1 VKKTLSLKNRFIFIY
16 DKFEF
21 IKMKVKHSKYK
32 NTGILF
38 ELLTRQLTSDT
49 ITGNQTKSLSFLKK
63 HFNSKTEL
71 LKEYKIYHTLA
82 TQKYNR
88 DNQATMLIEELIKAH
103 NKLNKSQLRREKYN
117 LIKEIK
123 DTYNVNDFFKA
134 KITDYKIMASIYNLL
149 ENKKA
154 TALSIVDSK
163 VTLLEHITKSKQK
176 TIKKDSVLENYNKQD
191 KDTRL
196 LTYKVLL
203 EKFNDKYSGLKDNQ
217 KTLLKEYVNSVTNS
231 PSLKSYINQEIKEV
245 KKTITKF
252 SKKVED
258 KAVAVKLNETKGMI
272 KPLCKKTFVNDD
284 NVINLLN
291 YYELINELKTIHG

>member
-1 VKKTLSLKNRFIFIY
+1 
-16 DKFEF
+16 
-21 IKMKVKHSKYK
+21 MKVKHSKYK

-49 ITGNQTKSLSFLKK
+49 IAGNTPKSLSFLKK

-82 TQKYNR
+82 TKKYSK
-88 DNQATMLIEELIKAH
+88 DGQATMLINTLLEAH
-103 NKLNKSQLRREKYN
+103 GKLNKSQLRREKYN

-134 KITDYKIMASIYNLL
+134 KITDYKIMASIFNLL
-149 ENKKA
+149 ENKEA
-154 TALSIVDSK
+154 TPLSIVNSK
-163 VTLLEHITKSKQK
+163 VNILEHITRKQ
-176 TIKKDSVLENYNKQD
+176 TSDNKKNVVLENFSKQN

-203 EKFNDKYSGLKDNQ
+203 EKFNNKYSNLQDNQ

-245 KKTITKF
+245 KKTITGY

-272 KPLCKKTFVNDD
+272 KTLCKKTSVNDD

-291 YYELINELKTIHG
+291 YYELVNELKTIHG

>member
-1 VKKTLSLKNRFIFIY
+1 
-16 DKFEF
+16 
-21 IKMKVKHSKYK
+21 MKVKHSKYK

-49 ITGNQTKSLSFLKK
+49 IAGNQPKSLSFLKK
-63 HFNSKTEL
+63 HFNSKSEL

-82 TQKYNR
+82 TQKYNK
-88 DNQATMLIEELIKAH
+88 DSQATMLIETLLDAH
-103 NKLNKSQLRREKYN
+103 EKLNKSQLRREKYN

-134 KITDYKIMASIYNLL
+134 KITDYKVMASIFNLL

-154 TALSIVDSK
+154 SPLSIVKSK
-163 VTLLEHITKSKQK
+163 VNILEHITDKPNNKV
-176 TIKKDSVLENYNKQD
+176 KKDIVLESFSKED

-196 LTYKVLL
+196 LTYKIIL
-203 EKFNDKYSGLKDNQ
+203 ENFNNKYSDLQDNQ
-217 KTLLKEYVNSVTNS
+217 KTLLKEYVNSVSNS
-231 PSLKSYINQEIKEV
+231 PALKSYVNQEIKEV
-245 KKTITKF
+245 KKDLTKY

-258 KAVAVKLNETKGMI
+258 KAVAIKLNETKEMI
-272 KPLCKKTFVNDD
+272 KPLCKKSSVSDD

-291 YYELINELKTIHG
+291 YYELVNELKTIHG

>member
-1 VKKTLSLKNRFIFIY
+1 
-16 DKFEF
+16 
-21 IKMKVKHSKYK
+21 MKVKHSKYK

-49 ITGNQTKSLSFLKK
+49 IAGNQPKALSFLKK
-63 HFNSKTEL
+63 HFNKKTEL

-82 TQKYNR
+82 TQKYNK
-88 DNQATMLIEELIKAH
+88 DAQATMLINTLLEVH
-103 NKLNKSQLRREKYN
+103 GKLNKSQLRREKYN

-134 KITDYKIMASIYNLL
+134 KITDYKIMASIFNLL
-149 ENKKA
+149 ENKEA
-154 TALSIVDSK
+154 TPLSIVNSK
-163 VTLLEHITKSKQK
+163 VNILEHITRKQ
-176 TIKKDSVLENYNKQD
+176 TSDNKKNVVLENFSKQN

-203 EKFNDKYSGLKDNQ
+203 EKFNNKYSNLQDNQ

-231 PSLKSYINQEIKEV
+231 PALKSYINQEIKEV
-245 KKTITKF
+245 KKIITGY

-258 KAVAVKLNETKGMI
+258 KVVAIKLTETKGMI
-272 KPLCKKTFVNDD
+272 KPLCKKTSVNDD

-291 YYELINELKTIHG
+291 YYELVNELKTIHG

>member
-1 VKKTLSLKNRFIFIY
+1 
-16 DKFEF
+16 
-21 IKMKVKHSKYK
+21 MKVKHSKYK

-49 ITGNQTKSLSFLKK
+49 IAGNQPKALSFLKK
-63 HFNSKTEL
+63 HFNKKTEL

-82 TQKYNR
+82 TQKYNK
-88 DNQATMLIEELIKAH
+88 DSQATMLIDTLLEAH
-103 NKLNKSQLRREKYN
+103 GKLNKSQLRREKYN

-134 KITDYKIMASIYNLL
+134 QITDYKVMASIFNLL
-149 ENKKA
+149 ENTNA
-154 TALSIVDSK
+154 TPLSIVDSK
-163 VTLLEHITKSKQK
+163 VNILEHITRKQ
-176 TIKKDSVLENYNKQD
+176 TSSKKDIVLENFNKED

-196 LTYKVLL
+196 LTYKIVL
-203 EKFNDKYSGLKDNQ
+203 EKFNDKYSDLQDNQ

-245 KKTITKF
+245 KKNITGY

-258 KAVAVKLNETKGMI
+258 KAIAIKLIETKGMI
-272 KPLCKKTFVNDD
+272 KTLCKKTSVNDD

-291 YYELINELKTIHG
+291 YYELVNELKTIHG

>member
-1 VKKTLSLKNRFIFIY
+1 
-16 DKFEF
+16 
-21 IKMKVKHSKYK
+21 MKVKHSKYK

-49 ITGNQTKSLSFLKK
+49 ITGTQSKSLSFLKK
-63 HFNSKTEL
+63 HFNKKTEL

-82 TQKYNR
+82 TQKYNK
-88 DNQATMLIEELIKAH
+88 DSQATMLINTLLEAH
-103 NKLNKSQLRREKYN
+103 GKLNKSQLRREKYN

-123 DTYNVNDFFKA
+123 ESYNVNDFFKA
-134 KITDYKIMASIYNLL
+134 KITDYKIMASIFNLL
-149 ENKKA
+149 ENKNA
-154 TALSIVDSK
+154 SPISIVNSK
-163 VTLLEHITKSKQK
+163 TTLLEHITIKP
-176 TIKKDSVLENYNKQD
+176 TVIKKDTILENYSKQD

-203 EKFNDKYSGLKDNQ
+203 EKFNDKYSDLQDNQ

-245 KKTITKF
+245 KKDLTKY
-252 SKKVED
+252 SKKIED

-272 KPLCKKTFVNDD
+272 KPLCKKSFVNDD

-291 YYELINELKTIHG
+291 YYELVNELKTIHG

>member
-1 VKKTLSLKNRFIFIY
+1 
-16 DKFEF
+16 
-21 IKMKVKHSKYK
+21 MKVKHSKYK

-49 ITGNQTKSLSFLKK
+49 ITGNQSKSLSFLKK

-82 TQKYNR
+82 TKKFKK
-88 DNQATMLIEELIKAH
+88 DSQATMLIEELIKAH
-103 NKLNKSQLRREKYN
+103 GKLNKSQLRREKYN

-123 DTYNVNDFFKA
+123 ETYDINNFFKA
-134 KITDYKIMASIYNLL
+134 KISNYKVMASIFNLL
-149 ENKKA
+149 ENKEA
-154 TALSIVDSK
+154 SPLSIVNSK
-163 VTLLEHITKSKQK
+163 VTLLEHITGK
-176 TIKKDSVLENYNKQD
+176 TLENKPKKSVVMEDYIKYD

-203 EKFNDKYSGLKDNQ
+203 EKFNNKYSGLEENQ

-231 PSLKSYINQEIKEV
+231 PALKSYINQEIKAV
-245 KKTITKF
+245 KQSLTRY

-258 KAVAVKLNETKGMI
+258 KAVAIKLTETKGII
-272 KPLCKKTFVNDD
+272 KPLCKKSSVHDD
-284 NVINLLN
+284 NVVNLLN
-291 YYELINELKTIHG
+291 YYELVNELKTIHG

>member
-1 VKKTLSLKNRFIFIY
+1 
-16 DKFEF
+16 
-21 IKMKVKHSKYK
+21 MKVKHSKYK

-49 ITGNQTKSLSFLKK
+49 IAGNQPKSLSFLKK
-63 HFNSKTEL
+63 HFNKRTEL

-82 TQKYNR
+82 TQKYNK
-88 DNQATMLIEELIKAH
+88 DSQATMLIDTLLEAH
-103 NKLNKSQLRREKYN
+103 GKLNKSQLRREKYN

-123 DTYNVNDFFKA
+123 DTYDVNDFFKA
-134 KITDYKIMASIYNLL
+134 KITDYKIMASIFNLL

-154 TALSIVDSK
+154 TALSIVGSK
-163 VTLLEHITKSKQK
+163 VTILEHITKKQTK
-176 TIKKDSVLENYNKQD
+176 LKKDSVLENFDKQD

-203 EKFNDKYSGLKDNQ
+203 EKFNDKYSGLQDNQ

-245 KKTITKF
+245 KKDLTKY

-258 KAVAVKLNETKGMI
+258 KVVAIKLNETKGMI
-272 KPLCKKTFVNDD
+272 NPLNKNTSVNDD

-291 YYELINELKTIHG
+291 YYELVNELKTIHG